1 MSIIR
6 FALKR
11 KLISGAM
18 VAAAVASPFQA
29 ASCTVNVDEA
39 TVQALTDAL
48 NNIDISG
55 STTIIV
61 DGDDHDGHH
70 GRRGGDRHGD
80 DD

>member
-1 MSIIR
+1 MSIVK

-11 KLISGAM
+11 KLISSAM
-18 VAAAVASPFQA
+18 VAAFAAGPFQA

-48 NNIDISG
+48 NNIDLSG

-61 DGDDHDGHH
+61 DGDDRHGGRGH
-70 GRRGGDRHGD
+70 GGDRHGHD
-80 DD
+80 D

>member
-1 MSIIR
+1 MSIVKL
-6 FALKR
+6 ALKR
-11 KLISGAM
+11 KLISSAM
-18 VAAAVASPFQA
+18 IAAFAAGPFQA

-48 NNIDISG
+48 NNIDLSG

-61 DGDDHDGHH
+61 DGDDHRD
-70 GRRGGDRHGD
+70 GRRHGGGHHGD